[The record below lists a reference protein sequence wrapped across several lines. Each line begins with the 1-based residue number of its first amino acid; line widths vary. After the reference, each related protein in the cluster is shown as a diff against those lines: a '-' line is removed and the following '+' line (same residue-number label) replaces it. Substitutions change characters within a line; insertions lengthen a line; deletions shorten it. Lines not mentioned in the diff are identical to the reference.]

1 MDPLILTE
9 KPQLSDATLVV
20 GMAGWAD
27 AGGVSSVGV
36 RYLRRKLG
44 AHRFGELDPEE
55 FYDFSQLRPQV
66 VLEEGHQR
74 RVVWPINRFYY
85 WQGDPGPHLIFF
97 SGVEPHL
104 KWRTYCDAVIGLAQE
119 CGAVRFMAVGG
130 TYDSIP
136 HTVTPQVSGS
146 ATDPDTRAL
155 LSEMGVGFSSY
166 QGPTS
171 IHSALMEACRRRDM
185 ATASLWG
192 HAPHYIQAVPNPR
205 VCHAVLGRLARVLGV
220 DLALDD
226 LLEAATT
233 LDRQVERVLTSNDE
247 LRTYVHGLEEAYGRG
262 APAEKPAA
270 PEDSAAIVRELEEFL
285 RRQRGS
291 GGTPPSPP
299 IT

>member
-1 MDPLILTE
+1 MDALIVTE
-9 KPQLSDATLVV
+9 KPRLSDATLVV

-55 FYDFSQLRPQV
+55 FYDFTQIRPQT
-66 VLEEGHQR
+66 VLEDGHQR
-74 RVVWPINRFYY
+74 RVVWPMNRFYY
-85 WQGDPGPHLIFF
+85 WQGDPGPHLLFF

-104 KWRTYCDAVIGLAQE
+104 KWRTYTEAVIGLAQE
-119 CGAVRFMAVGG
+119 CGAVRLMALGG
-130 TYDSIP
+130 TYDGIP

-185 ATASLWG
+185 PTASLWG
-192 HAPHYIQAVPNPR
+192 HASHYIQAVPNPR
-205 VCHAVLGRLARVLGV
+205 VCHAVLSRLVRVLGV
-220 DLALDD
+220 EIALDD

-233 LDRQVERVLTSNDE
+233 LDRQVERALSSNDD
-247 LRTYVHGLEEAYGRG
+247 LRSYVRGLEEAYGRG
-262 APAEKPAA
+262 ASVETPVEPA
-270 PEDSAAIVRELEEFL
+270 DSAAIVRELEEFL
-285 RRQRGS
+285 RRQRG
-291 GGTPPSPP
+291 GPPPGTPPAG
-299 IT
+299 